1 MVGSSAQRRVA
12 LGAMPNDGAGEVV
25 TLPIDE
31 IHTFAGMRLE
41 IEELLVLTVLPAV
54 PDEGRDLNEYV
65 LGLPVKSITNGIPDL
80 ILAVGPAF
88 RTRLTIDEVNELLR
102 GSLQW
107 TPFCVVPARPA

>member
-25 TLPIDE
+25 TLPDDNRPR
-31 IHTFAGMRLE
+31 FAGIRLE
-41 IEELLVLTVLPAV
+41 IEELLARTLV
-54 PDEGRDLNEYV
+54 PGPVGEDREVNEYV

-88 RTRLTIDEVNELLR
+88 RTRLTIDEVGDRLR
-102 GSLQW
+102 GSLDW
-107 TPFCVVPARPA
+107 TPFCVVPAKR